1 MEGFLQPVNLLFFL
15 LITVIVAGGI
25 ILFRRKKKWLQLHSI
40 PSKAPLYH
48 YLLEGLLL
56 KREVSH

>member
-15 LITVIVAGGI
+15 LIAVIVAGI